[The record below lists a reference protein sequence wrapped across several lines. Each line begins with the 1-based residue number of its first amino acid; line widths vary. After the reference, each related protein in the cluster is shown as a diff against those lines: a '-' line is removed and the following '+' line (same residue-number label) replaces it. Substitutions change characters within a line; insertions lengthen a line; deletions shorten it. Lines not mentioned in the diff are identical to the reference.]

1 MELKD
6 YRAKL
11 DTIDDQIAAL
21 FKERMETV
29 KDVADYKKA
38 NNTPVLASGRER
50 EILLLRYGLSGTQ
63 PLTQREVADRC
74 GISRSYVSRIEKK
87 ALQKLADCFEKKTP

>member
-29 KDVADYKKA
+29 KGVAAYKKA
-38 NNTPVLASGRER
+38 NRVPVLAADREQ
-50 EILLLRYGLSGTQ
+50 EILKRVTAIAGEELEGYTKILFSTLMELS
-63 PLTQREVADRC
+63 RD
-74 GISRSYVSRIEKK
+74 
-87 ALQKLADCFEKKTP
+87 LQAHCLADDGSVL